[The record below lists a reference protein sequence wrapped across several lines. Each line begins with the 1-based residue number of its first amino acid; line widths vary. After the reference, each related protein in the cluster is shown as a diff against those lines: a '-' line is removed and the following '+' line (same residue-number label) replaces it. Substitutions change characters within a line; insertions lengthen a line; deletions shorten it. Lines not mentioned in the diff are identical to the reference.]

1 MVHMFMRSC
10 LVSNTNIDICSN
22 TVVHTEK
29 VKAVETRLPPE
40 DEIARLVETFKT
52 LGDSTRLKIVLAL
65 GHTDLCVCD
74 LAALIGVSVSAISH
88 QLRLLRGMRVVKYRK
103 EGKLAYYSLEDH
115 HIDTLVQVVLAHV
128 QE

>member
-1 MVHMFMRSC
+1 M
-10 LVSNTNIDICSN
+10 SNTNIDICSN

-29 VKAVETRLPPE
+29 VKAVETLLLPE
-40 DEIARLVETFKT
+40 DEIAQLVETFKT

-74 LAALIGVSVSAISH
+74 LAALIGVTVSAISH
-88 QLRLLRGMRVVKYRK
+88 QLRLLRGMRVVKFRK

-115 HIDTLVQVVLAHV
+115 HIDTIVQVVLAHV